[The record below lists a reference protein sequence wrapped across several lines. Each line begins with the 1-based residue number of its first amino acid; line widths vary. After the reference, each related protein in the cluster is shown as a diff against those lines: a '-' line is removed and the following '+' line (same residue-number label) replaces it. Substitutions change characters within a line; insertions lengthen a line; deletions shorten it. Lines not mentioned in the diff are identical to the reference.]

1 MTGLPPAGPPPY
13 TRSPE
18 GTHPSRGKP
27 LSLEREY
34 DEQLSHTIWELERSV
49 RRGGASE
56 TLRRSLVEA
65 HAQQL
70 RHLEDI
76 AEVPRPQRS
85 QMLLQSRPT
94 DALLLLP
101 GEGAGCDE
109 IQGLADFFFKRGFTV
124 LASNLAYRT
133 LDQPLRSPQYWQTC
147 ADEAQNRFDILNHY
161 ATRVGVIG
169 VGMSALV
176 ALHLSSVRRVSEVV
190 ALFPTLGSEA
200 SWLERLRATLRR
212 LVLRDA
218 RTPRGWAH
226 QRQLAAHAAREQA
239 ARLTV
244 PLYLVVEDR
253 QDRSEAGRSASLA
266 HKLASRAAT
275 QVKVVAAGT
284 TARDLPAAVQDDI
297 LAFLRRR

>member
-1 MTGLPPAGPPPY
+1 VTGLPATHPPSY

-18 GTHPSRGKP
+18 GTHPSRGTT

-56 TLRRSLVEA
+56 TLRRSLIEA
-65 HAQQL
+65 HAQHL

-76 AEVPRPQRS
+76 AEIPRPQRS
-85 QMLLQSRPT
+85 QLLLQGRPT
-94 DALLLLP
+94 EALLLLP

-109 IQGLADFFFKRGFTV
+109 LQGLADSLYKRGFTV
-124 LASNLAYRT
+124 LASNLAYRV
-133 LDQPLRSPQYWQTC
+133 LDQPLHSPQYWQTC
-147 ADEAQNRFDILNHY
+147 ADEAQHRYDILTHY
-161 ATRVGVIG
+161 STRVGVIG

-176 ALHLSSVRRVSEVV
+176 ALHLASVRRVSEVV

-200 SWLERLRATLRR
+200 GWVERLRATFRR

-218 RTPRGWAH
+218 RMPRGWAH
-226 QRQLAAHAAREQA
+226 QRQLAARAAREQTG
-239 ARLTV
+239 RLTV
-244 PLYLVVEDR
+244 PLYVVVEDR
-253 QDRSEAGRSASLA
+253 SDRSEAGRSASIA

-275 QVKVVAAGT
+275 RVKVVPAGT

-297 LAFLRRR
+297 LSFLRRR